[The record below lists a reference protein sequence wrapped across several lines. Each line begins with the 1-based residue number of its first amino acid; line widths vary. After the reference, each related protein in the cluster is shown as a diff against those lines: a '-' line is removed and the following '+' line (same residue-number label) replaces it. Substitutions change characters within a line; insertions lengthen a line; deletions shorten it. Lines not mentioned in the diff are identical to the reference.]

1 MGRWEPDAR
10 GRLAR
15 AALELYVERGFDQ
28 TTVAEI
34 AERAGL
40 TKRTFF
46 RHYADKRDV
55 LFAGTAPLREVVVRA
70 VTEAPAS
77 LPPFAAVSLG
87 LEAAAEL
94 IQERA
99 EDVKMRQTVIDA
111 HLELQERELV
121 KLAAL
126 AAGVTAALR
135 ERGLDAWSA
144 RLAAEAGTAAF
155 RVAFARWIANSAEG
169 PLTHVV
175 RESVEELT
183 ATVTGE

>member
-1 MGRWEPDAR
+1 MGRWEPNAR
-10 GRLAR
+10 GRLGR
-15 AALELYVERGFDQ
+15 AAMELYLERGFDQ

-55 LFAGTAPLREVVVRA
+55 LFAGTGQLREVVVRA
-70 VTEAPAS
+70 ITEAPAALS
-77 LPPFAAVSLG
+77 PVAAVTRG

-94 IQERA
+94 IQERP
-99 EDVKMRQTVIDA
+99 EDVRLRQTVIDA

-126 AAGVTAALR
+126 AGDIATALR
-135 ERGLDAWSA
+135 GREVDTWRA
-144 RLAAEAGTAAF
+144 RLIAETGMAAF
-155 RVAFARWIANSAEG
+155 RVAFARWIEDGAPG
-169 PLTHVV
+169 PLTQAV
-175 RESVEELT
+175 RESTAEL
-183 ATVTGE
+183 AAAVTEN

>member
-1 MGRWEPDAR
+1 M
-10 GRLAR
+10 
-15 AALELYVERGFDQ
+15 ELYVERGFDQ

-70 VTEAPAS
+70 ITEAPAS
-77 LPPFAAVSLG
+77 LPPFTVVMLG
-87 LEAAAEL
+87 LRAAAQMV
-94 IQERA
+94 QERP
-99 EDVKMRQTVIDA
+99 EDVKMRQAVIDA

-126 AAGVTAALR
+126 AGDMATALG
-135 ERGLDAWSA
+135 ERGLGIWPA
-144 RLAAEAGTAAF
+144 RLVAEAGMAAF
-155 RVAFARWIANSAEG
+155 RVAFARWIAGSAEG
-169 PLTHVV
+169 SLAQAVQ
-175 RESVEELT
+175 ESMEELAAS
-183 ATVTGE
+183 ATGG